1 MEQNILHNDLAS
13 MLSNQCFTLTLLPT
27 ECCNFRCTYC
37 YEDHKTTKMDV
48 ALVQAIKRLIK
59 IRTDEKDFRYLTI
72 GWFGGEP
79 LLAIKIIQDISNY
92 AKTLSQK
99 KFQFNSSITTN
110 GYLLTPVIFKK
121 LLSVNINYYQISLDG
136 PKDIHDKTRIKINGD
151 GTFDHIWSNLLA
163 IREIKGDFTIIL
175 RIHITPENL
184 SSIIDFTPLLTAHFG
199 HDKRF
204 SIFFKAI
211 ENLGGKEVE
220 TFSQMGNRDETIA
233 HLYELL
239 GNNINT
245 KQLDQTSICYAAK
258 PNAIVIR
265 ANGDI
270 NKCTVSL
277 NDPKNYIGKICK
289 DGTIDFDQEKL
300 QPWLDVLQ
308 GFKKEVLA
316 CPWREVKES
325 LHPGKSA

>member
-1 MEQNILHNDLAS
+1 MNI
-13 MLSNQCFTLTLLPT
+13 
-27 ECCNFRCTYC
+27 
-37 YEDHKTTKMDV
+37 

-59 IRTDEKDFRYLTI
+59 IRTDDKDFRYLNI

-92 AKTLSQK
+92 AKTLSQQ
-99 KFQFNSSITTN
+99 KFQFNSSMTTN
-110 GYLLTPVIFKK
+110 GYLLTPIIFKK
-121 LLSVNINYYQISLDG
+121 LLSINITYYQISLDG
-136 PKDIHDKTRIKINGD
+136 SKDIHDKTRIKVNGA

-184 SSIIDFTPLLTAHFG
+184 SSIIDFIPTLTSHFG
-199 HDKRF
+199 NDKRF
-204 SIFFKAI
+204 FIFFKAI
-211 ENLGGKEVE
+211 ENLGGKAIE
-220 TFSQMGNRDETIA
+220 TFSQVGNRTETIT
-233 HLYELL
+233 HLYKLL
-239 GNNINT
+239 GNNINA

-277 NDPKNYIGKICK
+277 NDPKNYIGKIRA
-289 DGTIDFDQEKL
+289 DGTLDFDQEKL
-300 QPWLDVLQ
+300 QPWLDMLQ
-308 GFKKEVLA
+308 GFNKEVLA
-316 CPWREVKES
+316 CPWRMVK
-325 LHPGKSA
+325 A